1 MGTCSG
7 NGVRAWVEDRR
18 FERGM
23 GLLLKVGNGG
33 GGVGK
38 SDFNEGLFNVHVKQ
52 IIGNKDC
59 LCIQRL
65 NYLG

>member
-1 MGTCSG
+1 M
-7 NGVRAWVEDRR
+7 EDRR
-18 FERGM
+18 FERVM
-23 GLLLKVGNGG
+23 GLLLKLGNGG
-33 GGVGK
+33 GRVGK